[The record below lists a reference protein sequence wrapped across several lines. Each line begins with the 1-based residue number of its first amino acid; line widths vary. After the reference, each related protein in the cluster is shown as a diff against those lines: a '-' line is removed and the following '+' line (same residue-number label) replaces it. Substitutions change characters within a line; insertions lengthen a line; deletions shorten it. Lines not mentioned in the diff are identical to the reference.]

1 MNDLLLEYISQQP
14 SFVITVIAF
23 IGYIFASIQ
32 KLTRL
37 TYYKVDNVYLFEI
50 RMGEIF
56 LGVIYLFILSLPV
69 AINFTRHTFL
79 LMIIGVVLYFLMTY
93 ALRLEVEIKRY
104 IGLIFPY
111 FIYLL
116 FIWLDPL
123 NCVEFFKVTVT
134 QIFVYNAFFAIHLVL
149 GIMMLIIVVLQLL
162 AEASN
167 DRFTYINPDNENEV
181 YIIITRT
188 EGTYITVRGKLK
200 QEGDKVKIY
209 IFRGNVKLIPIDNQ
223 QISVIFVDE
232 KKLENESSF

>member
-1 MNDLLLEYISQQP
+1 
-14 SFVITVIAF
+14 
-23 IGYIFASIQ
+23 
-32 KLTRL
+32 
-37 TYYKVDNVYLFEI
+37 
-50 RMGEIF
+50 MGEIF

-79 LMIIGVVLYFLMTY
+79 LMVIGVVLYFLMTY

-123 NCVEFFKVTVT
+123 NCVDFFRVIVTKM
-134 QIFVYNAFFAIHLVL
+134 FVYDAFFAIHLVL
-149 GIMMLIIVVLQLL
+149 GIMMLIIVILQFL

-167 DRFTYINPDNENEV
+167 DRFTYINADNENEI
-181 YIIITRT
+181 YIIITRA

-209 IFRGNVKLIPIDNQ
+209 IFRGNVKLIPIDNK
-223 QISVIFVDE
+223 QISVIFADE

>member
-1 MNDLLLEYISQQP
+1 MNNLLLEYILQQP
-14 SFVITVIAF
+14 SFIITVIAF

-79 LMIIGVVLYFLMTY
+79 LMVIGVVLYFLMTY

-123 NCVEFFKVTVT
+123 NCVDFFRVTVT
-134 QIFVYNAFFAIHLVL
+134 KMFVYDAFFAIHLVL
-149 GIMMLIIVVLQLL
+149 GIMMLIIVILQFL

-167 DRFTYINPDNENEV
+167 DRFTYINADNEI
-181 YIIITRT
+181 YIIITRA

-209 IFRGNVKLIPIDNQ
+209 IFRGNVKLIPIDNK
-223 QISVIFVDE
+223 QISVIFADE

>member
-1 MNDLLLEYISQQP
+1 MNNLLLEYILQQP
-14 SFVITVIAF
+14 SFIITVIAF

-79 LMIIGVVLYFLMTY
+79 LMVIGVVLYFLMTY

-123 NCVEFFKVTVT
+123 NCVDFFRVTVT
-134 QIFVYNAFFAIHLVL
+134 KMFVYDAFFAIHLVL
-149 GIMMLIIVVLQLL
+149 GIMMLIIVILQFL

-167 DRFTYINPDNENEV
+167 DRFTYINADNENEI
-181 YIIITRT
+181 YIIITRA

-209 IFRGNVKLIPIDNQ
+209 IYLG
-223 QISVIFVDE
+223 E
-232 KKLENESSF
+232 M

>member
-1 MNDLLLEYISQQP
+1 
-14 SFVITVIAF
+14 
-23 IGYIFASIQ
+23 
-32 KLTRL
+32 
-37 TYYKVDNVYLFEI
+37 
-50 RMGEIF
+50 MGEIF

-134 QIFVYNAFFAIHLVL
+134 QMFVYNAFFAIHLVL
-149 GIMMLIIVVLQLL
+149 GIMMLIIVILQLL

-200 QEGDKVKIY
+200 Q
-209 IFRGNVKLIPIDNQ
+209 FQRL
-223 QISVIFVDE
+223 
-232 KKLENESSF
+232 